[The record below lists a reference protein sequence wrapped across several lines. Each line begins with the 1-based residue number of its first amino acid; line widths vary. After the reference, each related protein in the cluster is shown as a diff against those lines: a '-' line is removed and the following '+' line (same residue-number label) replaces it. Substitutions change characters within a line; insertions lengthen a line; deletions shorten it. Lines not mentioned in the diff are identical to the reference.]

1 MKLVSQILFYIII
14 SIVGIPL
21 LFILTVCLLTMCNSW
36 RSISPP
42 REMEHA
48 TVVEEPTKVAYVVS
62 EQPSASAPRVVES
75 SEDPV

>member
-1 MKLVSQILFYIII
+1 MDLVSQILFYIII

-21 LFILTVCLLTMCNSW
+21 LFILTGCLLAMCNSW

-48 TVVEEPTKVAYVVS
+48 SVVEEPTKVAYVVS
-62 EQPSASAPRVVES
+62 EEPSASAPPVEKS